1 MRVSRIRHHK
11 ISSAPRGKLRRVV
24 KWLCVFL
31 LSACG
36 SDAAK
41 APESDLRTLLYCN
54 QDWGNSPHRI
64 NNDGNP
70 RCETPCASFSVLE
83 HHEGCTLV
91 APSEITGT
99 TCEPSLSVQWQG
111 WKGCCM
117 PHGRDAM
124 GNFQGVQFV
133 ECAD

>member
-1 MRVSRIRHHK
+1 MKPYFFIVL
-11 ISSAPRGKLRRVV
+11 A
-24 KWLCVFL
+24 
-31 LSACG
+31 ACG
-36 SDAAK
+36 SSEPK
-41 APESDLRTLLYCN
+41 APESELRALLYCN

-83 HHEGCTLV
+83 HHDGCTLV
-91 APSEITGT
+91 TPTEIAGSA
-99 TCEPSLSVQWQG
+99 CEGALTVQWEG

-124 GNFQGVQFV
+124 GNFAGVAFV
-133 ECAD
+133 ECQ